1 MLELKLLR
9 CQLESSWSLLPSGYS
24 KSLTVWWRIFQATL
38 RFPLFVRC
46 TFETWKATLL
56 FKHIPPSPTMS
67 RRDITYI
74 LQKLSLDHR
83 TSLAEK
89 ACAFL
94 QATES
99 NRTIK
104 SHSSHAAICVD
115 IAAKVYANTRT
126 ETNKNSKEC
135 LSWNRNNSLRI
146 CLID

>member
-1 MLELKLLR
+1 
-9 CQLESSWSLLPSGYS
+9 
-24 KSLTVWWRIFQATL
+24 
-38 RFPLFVRC
+38 
-46 TFETWKATLL
+46 
-56 FKHIPPSPTMS
+56 MS

-94 QATES
+94 QAAES

-115 IAAKVYANTRT
+115 IAAKAYAAQKYFYIARRG
-126 ETNKNSKEC
+126 S
-135 LSWNRNNSLRI
+135 SAAQ
-146 CLID
+146 

>member
-1 MLELKLLR
+1 
-9 CQLESSWSLLPSGYS
+9 
-24 KSLTVWWRIFQATL
+24 
-38 RFPLFVRC
+38 
-46 TFETWKATLL
+46 
-56 FKHIPPSPTMS
+56 MS

-94 QATES
+94 QAAES

-115 IAAKVYANTRT
+115 IAAKAYATQKKKKYVAGHGSFT
-126 ETNKNSKEC
+126 SQ
-135 LSWNRNNSLRI
+135 
-146 CLID
+146 

>member
-1 MLELKLLR
+1 MTSQPIRDQAEDHLITPKNAALLIIDY
-9 CQLESSWSLLPSGYS
+9 QPPQVSSI
-24 KSLTVWWRIFQATL
+24 V
-38 RFPLFVRC
+38 
-46 TFETWKATLL
+46 
-56 FKHIPPSPTMS
+56 
-67 RRDITYI
+67 
-74 LQKLSLDHR
+74 SLDHR

-115 IAAKVYANTRT
+115 IAAKVYANTST

-135 LSWNRNNSLRI
+135 LS
-146 CLID
+146 